1 MNQEQLMG
9 RYFRLQ
15 QELSI
20 AYSAQPWNSRRI
32 DRLAN
37 ELAGTER
44 EITAAGLIYERQSE
58 STYRVVQ
65 TGHVGRADSA
75 GFERPAGTIY
85 GTSRTRPVQ

>member
-1 MNQEQLMG
+1 MNREQLMG

-20 AYSAQPWNSRRI
+20 AYSAQPWNSGRI

-44 EITAAGLIYERQSE
+44 EIAATGSIYERRSE
-58 STYRVVQ
+58 AAHRAIRSGPAVRTDS
-65 TGHVGRADSA
+65 VG
-75 GFERPAGTIY
+75 F
-85 GTSRTRPVQ
+85 SRRT